1 MLGSGGVGSFVWG
14 YPMVG
19 CLSVVACGLTPKAGV
34 AGYVHL
40 SVCSSY
46 DTFKLCLLFVFSDL
60 VIFYNSSSLI

>member
-1 MLGSGGVGSFVWG
+1 
-14 YPMVG
+14 MVG